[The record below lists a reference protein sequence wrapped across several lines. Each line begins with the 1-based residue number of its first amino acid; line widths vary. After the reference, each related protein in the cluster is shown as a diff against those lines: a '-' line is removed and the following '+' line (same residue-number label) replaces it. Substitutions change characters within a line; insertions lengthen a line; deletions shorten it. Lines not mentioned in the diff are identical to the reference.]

1 MMKKKYVSPKM
12 DVYEIRM
19 SQPLLIGSELF
30 DKSYDPW
37 ADEITDE
44 TMFI

>member
-1 MMKKKYVSPKM
+1 M
-12 DVYEIRM
+12 DVYEIRK

>member
-12 DVYEIRM
+12 EVYEIQK
-19 SQPLLIGSELF
+19 SQPLLIGSELY

-37 ADEITDE
+37 ADEITDMP
-44 TMFI
+44 MFI